1 MPAAV
6 AEPQQFVS
14 TPDTGEIWLAR
25 RSALR
30 LIKRPTRQTRDA
42 EGNPAETIYG
52 QTLEFTEG
60 VFRLPAEGPVRLAYG
75 VECEA
80 QELRAWLAAH
90 PMKDDRE
97 EGFWRVD
104 AVAPPVSSEELHKL
118 MELATNLDLEG
129 LREFLAQEQAGWD
142 REQLTSTAAGAIE
155 RLAAAHA
162 AYEAEAKAAAKGQK

>member
-14 TPDTGEIWLAR
+14 VPDTGEIWLAR
-25 RSALR
+25 RSSLR
-30 LIKRPTRQTRDA
+30 LVKRPTRQTRDA
-42 EGNPAETIYG
+42 EANPAETIYG

-60 VFRLPAEGPVRLAYG
+60 VFRLPAVRLAYG

-80 QELRAWLAAH
+80 QELREWLARH

-104 AVAPPVSSEELHKL
+104 AVAPPVSSEELHRL
-118 MELATNLDLEG
+118 M
-129 LREFLAQEQAGWD
+129 
-142 REQLTSTAAGAIE
+142 
-155 RLAAAHA
+155 
-162 AYEAEAKAAAKGQK
+162 